1 MWAYLIAIAGL
12 TALCAAWVLF
22 QQWIA
27 RVDPEQGDCAVRRGG
42 CGGCGCSNPKGS
54 D

>member
-27 RVDPEQGDCAVRRGG
+27 RVDPEQGDCAVRRGQTFAG
-42 CGGCGCSNPKGS
+42 TVAMIP
-54 D
+54 